1 MQISRV
7 QQALRTPKFVLS
19 TALDLL
25 VLVPLR
31 MLFGRNKQNG
41 MSFVDWLRGPGVL
54 AALLILVIARVLLP

>member
-1 MQISRV
+1 
-7 QQALRTPKFVLS
+7 
-19 TALDLL
+19 
-25 VLVPLR
+25 